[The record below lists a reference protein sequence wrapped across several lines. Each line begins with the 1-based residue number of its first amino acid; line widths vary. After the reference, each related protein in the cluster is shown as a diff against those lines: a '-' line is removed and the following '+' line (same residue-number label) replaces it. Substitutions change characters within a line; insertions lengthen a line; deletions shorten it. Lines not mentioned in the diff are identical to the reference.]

1 MLSSNGRSTNPWGTP
16 LISILHLDT
25 ELLSATLSETIQ
37 TIPQMNAAIAIL
49 YLADKNEWN
58 VEYEIK
64 LENLK
69 KM

>member
-1 MLSSNGRSTNPWGTP
+1 
-16 LISILHLDT
+16 LDT